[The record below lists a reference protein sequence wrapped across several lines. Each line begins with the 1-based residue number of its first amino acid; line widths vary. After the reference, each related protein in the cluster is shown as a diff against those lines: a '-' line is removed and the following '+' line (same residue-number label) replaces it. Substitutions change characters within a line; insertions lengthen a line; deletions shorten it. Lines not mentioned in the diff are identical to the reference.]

1 MMMCEMML
9 KTLPENAGLN
19 LRAQR
24 RRGEKS
30 ISSANTSS
38 SSASSHRKI
47 ELRTSLESRDH
58 E

>member
-1 MMMCEMML
+1 MMCEMML
-9 KTLPENAGLN
+9 KALPENAGLN
-19 LRAQR
+19 MRVQR

-30 ISSANTSS
+30 IPPGNTSS
-38 SSASSHRKI
+38 YSASLLRKI

>member
-1 MMMCEMML
+1 MMCEMML
-9 KTLPENAGLN
+9 KALPENTELN
-19 LRAQR
+19 MRVQR

-30 ISSANTSS
+30 ISSTNISS